1 MVAKLTGMEWLKTQI
16 NKIEATNSQF
26 KAQIEQIM
34 KIKPDIYNEF
44 RQWTPLKLIL
54 LNYTLDVCTP
64 IIANMIKRDSF
75 FKEMYF
81 VDLFAGSGINRVKGT
96 KDFII
101 GSPLIAALNYG
112 KTYSGMYFCDSNT
125 NYSEALDLRMAT
137 LNNTKLYVKKG
148 TYEQFLPEIISKVN
162 QSGVYSL
169 FFIDPHSTEF
179 SWDSMKQV
187 LEIRSDILFN
197 FMTSEIARIWG
208 LAKAGKG
215 GDETLTTLFGD
226 DSWRSATNTEELVKI
241 YAVNIQKVRQNA
253 VINTVKVRAA
263 KFNFSYDLFFI
274 TNQTKGENRWMRAID
289 KAKTEIEKNSDESV
303 KSALDIVKHRQREL
317 FSY

>member
-1 MVAKLTGMEWLKTQI
+1 MAAKLTGMAWLRTQI
-16 NKIEATNSQF
+16 TKIETTKSQF
-26 KAQIEQIM
+26 KTQIEQIM
-34 KIKPDIYNEF
+34 KIKPEVYNEF
-44 RQWTPLKLIL
+44 REWTPLKLIL

-64 IIANMIKRDSF
+64 IIANMLKRDSF

-81 VDLFAGSGINRVKGT
+81 VDLFAGSGINRVKDT

-148 TYEQFLPEIISKVN
+148 SYDQFLPEIISKVN

-197 FMTSEIARIWG
+197 FMTSEIARTWG

-215 GDETLTTLFGD
+215 GDETLNNVFGD
-226 DSWRSATNTEELVKI
+226 DSWRLAESTEDLVSI
-241 YAVNIQKVRQNA
+241 YAVNILKARPNA
-253 VINTVKVRAA
+253 IFNIVKVRAA
-263 KFNFSYDLFFI
+263 KFNFRYDLFFI
-274 TNQTKGENRWMRAID
+274 TNQTKGENQWMRAIE
-289 KAKTEIEKNSDESV
+289 KAKQEIERNSDESV
-303 KSALDIVKHRQREL
+303 KVALDLVKGRMKDL
-317 FSY
+317 FSF